1 MKKTEIFD
9 LSDQRN
15 CLKIYKI
22 FGYTYNIVSDTRILD
37 KIYNTK
43 NDLIIIINNTF
54 NQNTYTIL
62 YDITIIDKETYSV
75 NDGIVI
81 NCDIKGDV
89 SIQNIRLIKL
99 KNLLDE

>member
-1 MKKTEIFD
+1 M
-9 LSDQRN
+9 
-15 CLKIYKI
+15 
-22 FGYTYNIVSDTRILD
+22 FGNAYNIVSDTRILD

-43 NDLIIIINNTF
+43 KDLIIIINNTF
-54 NQNTYTIL
+54 NQNTYTML